1 MNFAPSTHGAPGA
14 RAVGLAPFLVSVFL
28 VLFAVGCSRPVD
40 GTPSD
45 ERQISANPA
54 YQKFGQACDAGDFG
68 TARLAAVELAR
79 QFPKNGSA
87 WNCVGYATE
96 RIGLE
101 SDALRAYRKA
111 VEINP
116 RHAKAWANTG
126 LLEGRHGNLA
136 EEIRCYRRS
145 LKLRPDHAR
154 TWHNLAV
161 AAKQAGRTAEA
172 DEAVRQFARLSP
184 FPSRGALPQKP
195 SGLPGTPFLGGPES
209 FRASRPSEMSS
220 PIEFPSVSGTP
231 GPSST
236 AVPVSTAS
244 SMPPVIPS
252 PSMALRNGSVRNLKG
267 EEPALKASSPVP
279 TSVEDCRYA
288 LGKKTEDP
296 ALWNDLGV
304 AQAVAGALEE
314 SLDSFR
320 RAARLAATQ
329 KAPRWNLTRA
339 ELLLAEKNFKQ
350 GRSAQGLAH
359 LREAAAASPEPA
371 ELRVILV
378 KLGVAMGD
386 LLVARENA
394 AVMPR
399 EGEAAGGAW
408 LALGLALAARGQDRD
423 ALDSLQGA
431 TECLPN
437 QPAAWHALG
446 VVQARG
452 GRWVEAAAS
461 LSRAAKLDPSDGVL
475 LYHQGLVEAR
485 RKDWKRAALFLRAA
499 AHRLPSGEVLEAML
513 AAEEKGGSLAAVAT
527 TCREALAR
535 DSKNAAAWRVLA
547 LASEGMGDFVTAAG
561 AWTKVADLLP
571 SDAESRNRMG
581 VTLAH
586 VGRNREAQD
595 AFEKGLALAPEDST
609 LLGNLAL
616 VLRRDG
622 RAGDVSQ
629 VLVRLRRVDPA
640 RAAEIAAW
648 LQAADRRERR

>member
-14 RAVGLAPFLVSVFL
+14 LVVGLAPFLVLVSL

-40 GTPSD
+40 GTSFD
-45 ERQISANPA
+45 ERQISADPA

-79 QFPKNGSA
+79 HFPANGSA

-96 RIGLE
+96 RIGLASE
-101 SDALRAYRKA
+101 ALRAYRKA

-145 LKLRPDHAR
+145 LKLRPGHAR

-161 AAKQAGRTAEA
+161 AAKQAGRTVEA
-172 DEAVRQFARLSP
+172 AEAVRQFARLSP
-184 FPSRGALPQKP
+184 PPPRGAL
-195 SGLPGTPFLGGPES
+195 GERALPGAPFLGSPES
-209 FRASRPSEMSS
+209 FRGSPPSEPSS
-220 PIEFPSVSGTP
+220 PLEFPSVSGTP
-231 GPSST
+231 GPPSP
-236 AVPVSTAS
+236 AVPVPVAPP
-244 SMPPVIPS
+244 MPPVIPS
-252 PSMALRNGSVRNLKG
+252 PSTAPRTGSVRNLKG
-267 EEPALKASSPVP
+267 EEPAPKASSPAP
-279 TSVEDCRYA
+279 MSVEDCRYA

-304 AQAVAGALEE
+304 AQAAAGALEE

-320 RAARLAATQ
+320 RAARLAATH
-329 KAPRWNLTRA
+329 KEPRWNLTRA

-359 LREAAAASPEPA
+359 LREAATASPEPV

-394 AVMPR
+394 AAVPR

-423 ALDSLQGA
+423 ALDPLQGA

-446 VVQARG
+446 VVQARA
-452 GRWVEAAAS
+452 GRLVEAAAS
-461 LSRAAKLDPSDGVL
+461 LSRAAKLDPSDGVV

-499 AHRLPSGEVLEAML
+499 ARRLPSGEVLDAAL

-535 DSKNAAAWRVLA
+535 DPKNAAAWRVLA
-547 LASEGMGDFVTAAG
+547 LASEGMGDFVAAAG
-561 AWTKVADLLP
+561 AWAKVANLLP
-571 SDAESRNRMG
+571 SDAESRNRLG
-581 VTLAH
+581 VALAH
-586 VGRNREAQD
+586 AGRDREAQD
-595 AFEKGLALAPEDST
+595 AFEKGLALAPEDSI
-609 LLGNLAL
+609 LLGNLTL
-616 VLRRDG
+616 VLRRTG

-629 VLVRLRRVDPA
+629 ALAHLRRVDPA
-640 RAAEIAAW
+640 RAAEISAW
-648 LQAADRRERR
+648 LQAVDRRERR